1 MFTRIIIFYNNE
13 KKCVIVIKCKEVIF
27 TWTGESLM
35 MLSDMA
41 YK

>member
-1 MFTRIIIFYNNE
+1 MYTRIFMFYNNE
-13 KKCVIVIKCKEVIF
+13 KKCIIFIKRKEVIF
-27 TWTGESLM
+27 TLTGESLM